1 MSTLPTLDAIVPVLD
16 ERAQV
21 EGSLRALRT
30 ALDRSPWQQA
40 RVIVVDDGSRDGTG
54 ELLDELAPSLRLHV
68 VHQANSGRLAAR
80 ERGMQESTADLA
92 LLIDSRVTVHA
103 SALGYLADEL
113 RLDPSARI
121 WNGDVTVDTAGN
133 PYAAFWSALT
143 VLGWRRYFAHPRRM
157 SYGPDEFDR
166 YPKGTTMFVAPREWL
181 LEESRGLQSHFV
193 ERRFSSDDTAM
204 IRGLVRRGRINLSP
218 GFSCTYRSRDSLGA
232 FLRHARV
239 RGTMFV
245 DSYVGRPGPLGKIA
259 VAGAVAG
266 PVFAV
271 TLVRRPRLAAGLAT
285 TGAVALGAAARAS
298 GAPGRDAAAL
308 SALSP
313 VFGVAF
319 GSGFARGLRLAL
331 SGTRRP
337 RT

>member
-1 MSTLPTLDAIVPVLD
+1 M
-16 ERAQV
+16 
-21 EGSLRALRT
+21 
-30 ALDRSPWQQA
+30 
-40 RVIVVDDGSRDGTG
+40 
-54 ELLDELAPSLRLHV
+54 
-68 VHQANSGRLAAR
+68 R
-80 ERGMQESTADLA
+80 ESAADLT
-92 LLIDSRVTVHA
+92 LLIDSRVAVHP
-103 SALGYLADEL
+103 SSLSYLADEL

-143 VLGWRRYFAHPRRM
+143 VLGWRRYFGHPRRM
-157 SYGPDEFDR
+157 SYGPDEFDS

-181 LEESRGLQSHFV
+181 LEESSGLQSHFAD
-193 ERRFSSDDTAM
+193 RRFSSDDTAL
-204 IRGLVRRGRINLSP
+204 IRGLIRRGRIHLSP
-218 GFSCTYRSRDSLGA
+218 GFACTYRGRDALGP

-259 VAGAVAG
+259 VAGAAAG
-266 PVFAV
+266 PALAV
-271 TLVRRPRLAAGLAT
+271 TLVRRPRLAVGLVA

-298 GAPGRDAAAL
+298 GAPVRDAAAL